1 MALLIY
7 YQWFIKPLYKEHHF
21 YSEIICVRVIKT
33 FIRFLLGS
41 IFCYG
46 DFFVYGFFIAWDL
59 KRHIVPP
66 IDKEKS
72 FIYLEIQTVN
82 TRKFLRD
89 QNSCVPEKSIS
100 VTKKN
105 LVFTKNFFFHAKLPR
120 ARKSNISS
128 LHLLLSL

>member
-7 YQWFIKPLYKEHHF
+7 YQWFIKALFKEHHF

-59 KRHIVPP
+59 KSHIVPP

-89 QNSCVPEKSIS
+89 QNFCVPKKSIS
-100 VTKKN
+100 VTKK
-105 LVFTKNFFFHAKLPR
+105 TWSSRRIFFHAKLPR